1 MDIGTMRAV
10 LNTLGKI
17 SVCGKDNM
25 GYVLGLIRLFE
36 EEIIRAAE
44 EGTPHREDDGDDKR

>member
-10 LNTLGKI
+10 LNTLEKI
-17 SVCGKDNM
+17 SVSGKDNL

-44 EGTPHREDDGDDKR
+44 EGTTPREDDEDGER